1 MSEENRKVIV
11 LACSGIGK
19 VYGLIAREAVLKVA
33 RELRPDA
40 ARTMCLA
47 LLMTDD
53 AEAHEII
60 NGATCITVDGC
71 PKLCAAKN
79 GALAGGVVAEQVRV
93 VDLFRA
99 YRGVNAGTATALT
112 ADGWKIV
119 ADLAGQLAEKIDA
132 LRAAGT
138 LEEAE

>member
-1 MSEENRKVIV
+1 MSEENRKVVV

-19 VYGLIAREAVLKVA
+19 VYGLIAREAVLKVT

-47 LLMTDD
+47 VLMTDD
-53 AEAHEII
+53 QEAREAI

-119 ADLAGQLAEKIDA
+119 ADLARQLAEKVDA
-132 LRAAGT
+132 LRAERT
-138 LEEAE
+138 LKEAE

>member
-1 MSEENRKVIV
+1 MSDERRKVTL

-19 VYGLIAREAVLKVA
+19 VYGLIAREAVLEVV
-33 RELRPDA
+33 RDLRPDA

-53 AEAHEII
+53 PEANAAID
-60 NGATCITVDGC
+60 GATCITLDGC

-79 GALAGGVVAEQVRV
+79 GEIAGGVVAEQMRV

-99 YRGVNAGTATALT
+99 YRGVNAGTATELT
-112 ADGWKIV
+112 PDGWKMV
-119 ADLAGQLAEKIDA
+119 DDLAHQLAAKVDA
-132 LRAAGT
+132 LQTEQRREAA
-138 LEEAE
+138 E